1 LRALQVQKVVPM
13 LPPRLCEEL
22 CSLNPGVDR
31 LAFSLVWDMSAE
43 GDVRRQWAGRSVIR
57 SCAKLAYGDAQA
69 MLEGR
74 FGGAPGE
81 AAPAVALEPPHTWP
95 QARGA
100 APGGQGSAG
109 GRLSASS
116 ELPCPWPQGRGET
129 APGGQVSA
137 EEAGAAP
144 MWCRGPRA
152 HGGEARGERAVG
164 RQTSAVR
171 RLAICEDSRRTRSR
185 RPWRTRSAGT
195 CGCVARVRCWPA
207 GEHF

>member
-1 LRALQVQKVVPM
+1 M

-116 ELPCPWPQGRGET
+116 ELPCPWPQG
-129 APGGQVSA
+129 
-137 EEAGAAP
+137 
-144 MWCRGPRA
+144 
-152 HGGEARGERAVG
+152 ARGNGSGWAGV
-164 RQTSAVR
+164 
-171 RLAICEDSRRTRSR
+171 SRRGRGCTYVVQGPPRTW
-185 RPWRTRSAGT
+185 WRG
-195 CGCVARVRCWPA
+195 ARGKGR
-207 GEHF
+207 G